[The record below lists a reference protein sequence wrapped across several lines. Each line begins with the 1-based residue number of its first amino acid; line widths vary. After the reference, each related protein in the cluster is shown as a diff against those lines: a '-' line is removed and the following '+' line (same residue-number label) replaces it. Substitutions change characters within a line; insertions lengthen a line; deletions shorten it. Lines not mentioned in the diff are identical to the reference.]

1 MENLILVSKDDLFDL
16 FKEIIEQMRDDEPKE
31 NEKDYLSFNEG
42 LEFINEK
49 GLSISES
56 TLYKLT
62 SEKKIPFQRWGG
74 RKIVFV
80 RNELNEWVSER
91 LLGKRNVIANNV
103 AAAAR
108 KKERA

>member
-1 MENLILVSKDDLFDL
+1 MENLLLVNKDDLFDF
-16 FKEIIEQMRDDEPKE
+16 FKQVIEQIRDDEPKE
-31 NEKDYLSFNEG
+31 DEKDYLSFNEG

-80 RNELNEWVSER
+80 RNELDKWASER
-91 LLGKRNVIANNV
+91 LQGKRNEITNNV